1 MELLKNRP
9 RRVKEVK
16 TTTSLLGVVL
26 GPDGAPLDFALV
38 AAVNVQDDPEAGR
51 VPFVTTAI
59 NRGKFE
65 IANLPPGNYGIT
77 VTAPASAVL
86 PASPP
91 PPGQEERIL
100 AGTFAG
106 VVTAAAGEPGPPML
120 LRLGG
125 TGIVLSGRVTDD
137 KGAPIESALV
147 RAVRESPFEG
157 DSFFART
164 GADGAFT
171 LGLPAGKYFLVGQA
185 DGKKPLRL
193 DVGTERIQKD
203 LLFRLP
209 PALVLPGKDE
219 MAAWVTSTGAVLT
232 SPESNDDADLA
243 KLDAIVGNARI
254 VGLGEATYTGREI
267 AKLKLRMYRHLAEK
281 LGFSTLLIEATQADV
296 RALNDYV
303 VQGKG
308 SLPEIVTKLGY
319 FSLDTEESIDLFS
332 WMRGYNE
339 VNVRKRKL
347 RVRGVDVQRTAAA
360 ATDLDL
366 YLRKVDKAFAASV
379 EDTMYRLRTNEFGTA
394 FRDRPADEQETVVRD
409 IEAIVATLDKKRR
422 VYTAKARHGEWAQ
435 AVDDAASLTWA
446 IRVYRDERQRG
457 AALADVARRTIDAE
471 PKGVRVAVW
480 AHNTQVSRRPADGGM
495 GSLLAAAYKT
505 DYLPIGVTFYQGW
518 IRAWDYTAGPTTDR
532 GTKLF
537 RLPPAEPG
545 SLEALLETAGS
556 PLFYADVRKAPP
568 SLIPW
573 FASRLPMRS
582 VGTVF
587 AADRHARTR
596 TIVKDAFDAL
606 VFVHKLTTVKFN
618 DTGKRP
624 GRKEWD

>member
-1 MELLKNRP
+1 M
-9 RRVKEVK
+9 
-16 TTTSLLGVVL
+16 
-26 GPDGAPLDFALV
+26 
-38 AAVNVQDDPEAGR
+38 
-51 VPFVTTAI
+51 PFVTTAI

-65 IANLPPGNYGIT
+65 IANLPPGSYGIT

-106 VVTAAAGEPGPPML
+106 VVTATAGEPGPPML
-120 LRLGG
+120 LRLGS

-164 GADGAFT
+164 GTDGAFT

-193 DVGTERIQKD
+193 DVGTDRIQKD

-219 MAAWVTSTGAVLT
+219 MAAWVTSTGAALT
-232 SPESNDDADLA
+232 GPESNDDGDLA
-243 KLDAIVGNARI
+243 KLDAIVGNARV

-296 RALNDYV
+296 RALNDYL

-308 SLPEIVTKLGY
+308 SLPEIVTRLGY
-319 FSLDTEESIDLFS
+319 FSLDTEESIDLFT

-339 VNVRKRKL
+339 VNIRKRKL
-347 RVRGVDVQRTAAA
+347 RVRGIDVQRTAAA

-409 IEAIVATLDKKRR
+409 IETITSALDKKRR
-422 VYTAKARHGEWAQ
+422 VYTAKARHGEWVQ

-446 IRVYRDERQRG
+446 IRVYRDERRRG
-457 AALADVARRTIDAE
+457 ATLADIARDTIDAE
-471 PKGVRVAVW
+471 PKGCA
-480 AHNTQVSRRPADGGM
+480 SP
-495 GSLLAAAYKT
+495 SE
-505 DYLPIGVTFYQGW
+505 
-518 IRAWDYTAGPTTDR
+518 PTTPRCRTARPTAEWAPSSPPPTRQTICPSGSPSTRDGSAP
-532 GTKLF
+532 GTTPQGPPPTAEPSCSASPPPSPAPSKPSW
-537 RLPPAEPG
+537 RPPAPRSSTPTSARPHPRSPPG
-545 SLEALLETAGS
+545 S
-556 PLFYADVRKAPP
+556 R
-568 SLIPW
+568 
-573 FASRLPMRS
+573 RLPMRS

-587 AADRHARTR
+587 VADRRARTR
-596 TIVKDAFDAL
+596 TVKDAFDVRVRPQAHDGE
-606 VFVHKLTTVKFN
+606 VPRDEQAPGSQGVGLTLPAAVTCAEE
-618 DTGKRP
+618 GASPSR
-624 GRKEWD
+624 RRQR